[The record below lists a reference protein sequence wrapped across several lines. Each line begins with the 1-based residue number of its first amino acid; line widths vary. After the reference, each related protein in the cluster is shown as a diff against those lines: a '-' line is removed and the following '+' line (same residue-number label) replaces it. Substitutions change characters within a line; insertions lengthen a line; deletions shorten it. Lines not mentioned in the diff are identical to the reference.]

1 MAIRVHLPSLQGMW
15 RTARR
20 GRTRDSAATPGA
32 IWDLEPGSPE
42 FAAEMRRQV
51 HAANE
56 SPHAEEDL
64 AFIES
69 ISVFPGK

>member
-1 MAIRVHLPSLQGMW
+1 MAIRVHLPSLQGIW
-15 RTARR
+15 RAARL
-20 GRTRDSAATPGA
+20 GRMRDRAAKLRA
-32 IWDLEPGSPE
+32 ICDLEPGSPE
-42 FAAEMRRQV
+42 FAVEMRRQV

-69 ISVFPGK
+69 ISVFPEK